1 MKKLIFNNLFLFI
14 FILNSSVF
22 SQNNTLSQ
30 NSKNTQANKYI
41 PNTII
46 IKIKP
51 EFRNICSNTKIKNN
65 EFENILNSIKTQSLT
80 KKFPQIH
87 EPKQKFN
94 KNGNKLVDLS
104 LIFEL
109 KYKSNT
115 PINKI
120 ISQLKSS
127 TIIEY
132 AQPHYL
138 PKLLYIPNDSLNT
151 NQYYLNTIHAFEAW
165 DICKGDSTIV
175 IGITDT
181 GIDIDHEDLTDN
193 IFYNN
198 NDSINGIDDDNDGF
212 IDNFRGWDLGEN
224 DNNPQVGEN
233 KHGIYVSGIAA
244 AVTDNGKGIS
254 GVGFNTK
261 FLPVKISNQNDE
273 LTMSYEGIIYAAEH
287 GCSIINCSWGS
298 TVKDQYGQD
307 IVNYATFNKNALIIA
322 AAGNSNNDDLFYP
335 ASYENVISVAGTDEN
350 DNKWTTGINSGS
362 NYGIY
367 VDICAPGKYIY
378 TTDNN
383 NNYIKTYWGTS
394 FSAPIIAGC
403 AAIAKSF
410 YPNYSALQIGEL
422 LKATADKIDD
432 KLENLLY
439 QNKLGSGRVNLFNAL
454 TDTNL
459 LSLNFNDVNFTDN
472 NDNKFIAGDTVL
484 ITGIYTSYLSQVSN
498 TTVTLTSSS
507 DNIEILNSSNYID
520 TLNTLDTISNQNN
533 PFTIKILPGVNYD
546 ENIILRLD
554 YDYGT
559 RQSIQ
564 YLDFDANPSFINID
578 TNNISTTITS
588 NGNIGFTN
596 SQNRNGIGFLYKNSE
611 NLLFEAGLLIGNS
624 AQNVTNC
631 VRGSDDFETISLP
644 SIITDNTA
652 VDYNIQTVFNDDK
665 SEESKLGIKILQNT
679 YAWDNEKDADY
690 LIVEYLIINK
700 NAFDI
705 TNLYAGIFADWDITF
720 YNKNKNNF
728 DSNLNLSYTFSTQSP
743 VYYTGIQLLSGSPVN
758 HYAIDNI
765 EGGNGGV
772 DITNGF
778 SIEEKWFTM
787 TNERNS
793 AGNNSDTSDV
803 ADVLSTGPFT
813 INSEDTV
820 RIAFALIAN
829 NNLYNLKN
837 SAVNAQEKYFNINN
851 QNSINDIDNNL
862 FDIKI
867 YPNPAN
873 ENTEFEFNTRS
884 NSPTELKIINSIG
897 KTIFIKKI
905 NNSQTGKNIIT
916 INTSEMSNGIYFIQL
931 KSKDKTITKKL
942 FIIHSN

>member
-46 IKIKP
+46 IKIKKQYKD
-51 EFRNICSNTKIKNN
+51 ICSNKKIKNN
-65 EFENILNSIKTQSLT
+65 EFEDLLISIKTQSVT

-94 KNGNKLVDLS
+94 KNGNKLVDIS
-104 LIFEL
+104 LIYEL

-120 ISQLKSS
+120 ISQLKSND
-127 TIIEY
+127 IIEY

-138 PKLLYIPNDSLNT
+138 PKLLYTPNDSLNI
-151 NQYYLNTIHAFEAW
+151 NQYYLNTIQAFEAW

-181 GIDIDHEDLTDN
+181 GVDIDHEDLEDN

-212 IDNFRGWDLGEN
+212 TDNFRGWDLGEN
-224 DNNPQVGEN
+224 DNNPQVEDN

-244 AVTDNGKGIS
+244 ATTDNGKGIS

-261 FLPVKISNQNDE
+261 FLPVKISNQNSE
-273 LTMSYEGIIYAAEH
+273 LTMAYEGIVYAAEH

-350 DNKWTTGINSGS
+350 DIKWTGTTSGS

-367 VDICAPGKYIY
+367 VDICAPGMYIY

-394 FSAPIIAGC
+394 FSAPIVAGC

-410 YPNYSALQIGEL
+410 YPDYTALQIGEL

-432 KLENLLY
+432 KPENLLY
-439 QNKLGSGRVNLFNAL
+439 QHKLGSGRVNLFKAL
-454 TDTNL
+454 SDSIQT
-459 LSLNFNDVNFTDN
+459 SINFSNVSYSDN
-472 NDNKFIAGDTVL
+472 NDNKFVAGDTIL

-507 DNIEILNSSNYID
+507 DNIEITNNTNFID
-520 TLNTLDTISNQNN
+520 TLNTLDTISNRNN
-533 PFTIKILPGVNYD
+533 PFAVKILPEINYD
-546 ENIILRLD
+546 ENIVLRLN
-554 YDYGT
+554 YDYGNHQT
-559 RQSIQ
+559 IQ
-564 YLDFDANPSFINID
+564 YIDFNVNPSFINID

-588 NGNIGFTN
+588 TGNIGFTN
-596 SQNRNGIGFLYKNSE
+596 TPDRSGIGFIYKKSE
-611 NLLFEAGLLIGNS
+611 NLIFEGGLLIGNS
-624 AQNVTNC
+624 AQNMTNC
-631 VRGSDDFETISLP
+631 IRGSNDFEAISLP
-644 SIITDNTA
+644 EIINDNTA
-652 VDYNIQTVFNDDK
+652 VDYNIQTIFNDNKAED
-665 SEESKLGIKILQNT
+665 SKLGLKILQNT

-690 LIVEYLIINK
+690 VIYEYLIINE

-705 TNLYAGIFADWDITF
+705 NNLYVGLFADWDITF
-720 YNKNKNNF
+720 YNKNRIDF
-728 DSNLNLSYTFSTQSP
+728 DKNLNLAYTYSTQSP
-743 VYYTGIQLLSGSPVN
+743 VYYTGIQLLSGTPIN

-778 SIEEKWFTM
+778 STEEKWFTM

-803 ADVLSTGPFT
+803 ADVLSTGPFN

-820 RIAFALIAN
+820 KIAFALLSN
-829 NNLYNLKN
+829 ENLYNLKN
-837 SAVNAQEKYFNINN
+837 SAVYAQEKYFNIYN
-851 QNSINDIDNNL
+851 QNNINDINKNL
-862 FDIKI
+862 FEVIV
-867 YPNPAN
+867 YPNPTN
-873 ENTEFEFNTRS
+873 ENTEIEFYSSKNG
-884 NSPTELKIINSIG
+884 PTELKIINSIG
-897 KTIFIKKI
+897 NTIFIKRI
-905 NNSQTGKNIIT
+905 NYTKTGKNIIK
-916 INTSEMSNGIYFIQL
+916 IKTSEISNGIYFIKL
-931 KSKDKTITKKL
+931 KTENKTISKKL
-942 FIIHSN
+942 LIIH